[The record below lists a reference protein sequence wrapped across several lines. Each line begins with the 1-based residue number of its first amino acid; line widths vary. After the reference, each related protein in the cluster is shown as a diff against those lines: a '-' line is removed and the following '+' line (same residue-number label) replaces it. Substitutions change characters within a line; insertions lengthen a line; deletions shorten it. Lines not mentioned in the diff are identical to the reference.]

1 MNEANISWFDPRTL
15 VQLTPAFGQLKSVV
29 APHGPKL
36 IANDR
41 TARYFDHCVHEG
53 LLGLV
58 LERLDG
64 TYWLPDAEERRKLH
78 IRVPLDYGEGCSIE
92 PRYDGHWHALR
103 SDLEKR
109 TAIPVTPVARAGTPP
124 ASPTESPHV
133 EADRDVGVADEP
145 LQSPH
150 RQPKRKPKRKSKRKP
165 RRKAGPGRE
174 RIYDHEA
181 ITGAGNRVLARGRP
195 DTKALFFEKVI
206 AECRAAKPKIKLP
219 SNIDVDDSLLRR
231 VVGKLYDVVKDERH
245 N

>member
-1 MNEANISWFDPRTL
+1 LPLDPRDW
-15 VQLTPAFGQLKSVV
+15 VQLTPAFGRLKSVV

-41 TARYFDHCVHEG
+41 TARYFDHYVHEG

-58 LERLDG
+58 LEKPDG

-78 IRVPLDYGEGCSIE
+78 IRVPLNYAEGCSIE
-92 PRYDGHWHALR
+92 PHYDGHWHAQR

-109 TAIPVTPVARAGTPP
+109 TAIPVTPVARAEAELVPARTPP
-124 ASPTESPHV
+124 APPTELL
-133 EADRDVGVADEP
+133 R
-145 LQSPH
+145 
-150 RQPKRKPKRKSKRKP
+150 PKRKLKRKP

-174 RIYDHEA
+174 RIYNHEA

-231 VVGKLYDVVKDERH
+231 VVGKLYDAVKDERH